1 METNKSD
8 TPTPL
13 SVWFNGQCWCIIT
26 HLTRVEGKQSAVRG
40 PIVGLHGVLEPIM
53 MISVLSLAVSPEAGE
68 AVVSEL
74 IVPVP
79 PVAEVERR
87 GSITELV

>member
-1 METNKSD
+1 M
-8 TPTPL
+8 
-13 SVWFNGQCWCIIT
+13 
-26 HLTRVEGKQSAVRG
+26 
-40 PIVGLHGVLEPIM
+40 GLHGVLEPIM

>member
-1 METNKSD
+1 ML
-8 TPTPL
+8 PWR
-13 SVWFNGQCWCIIT
+13 VIT
-26 HLTRVEGKQSAVRG
+26 HFNRVEGKQRESVQLETHSSG
-40 PIVGLHGVLEPIM
+40 GVGLHGVLEPIM

-79 PVAEVERR
+79 AVPEVVRR

>member
-1 METNKSD
+1 ME
-8 TPTPL
+8 
-13 SVWFNGQCWCIIT
+13 WEIT
-26 HLTRVEGKQSAVRG
+26 RRAGADNDDICVVS
-40 PIVGLHGVLEPIM
+40 
-53 MISVLSLAVSPEAGE
+53 AVSPEAGE

-79 PVAEVERR
+79 AVPEVARR